1 MTLQDR
7 LESLVKQHKEVS
19 EQAAQFNATKM
30 KVEGAIELTQI
41 MIQEEE
47 KAKEEKDKKKK

>member
-7 LESLVKQHKEVS
+7 LEGLVKQHKEVS
-19 EQAAQFNATKM
+19 EQSAQFNTMKM
-30 KVEGAIELTQI
+30 KIEGAIEITQI

-47 KAKEEKDKKKK
+47 KAKEDKDKKKK

>member
-1 MTLQDR
+1 MTLQER
-7 LESLVKQHKEVS
+7 LEGLVKQHKEVS
-19 EQAAQFNATKM
+19 EQAAQFNTTKM
-30 KVEGAIELTQI
+30 KIEGAIEITQI